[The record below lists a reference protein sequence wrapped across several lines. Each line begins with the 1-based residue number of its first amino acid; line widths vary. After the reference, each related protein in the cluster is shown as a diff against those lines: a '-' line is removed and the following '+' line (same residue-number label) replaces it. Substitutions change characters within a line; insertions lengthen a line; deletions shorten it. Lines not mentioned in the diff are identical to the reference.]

1 MTVVLAMGV
10 MGCTEVTNVLPTE
23 PEIPGPVDCNVN
35 PNHDDCQEVEEEPE
49 VEISGSWQGTLS
61 DQGGAIATAV
71 LTMSMT
77 QSGATFTGTWSTA
90 SGLVGS
96 LSGAI
101 DGGRLSGSLTITDG
115 GGSCSGRLDG
125 EATSRVL
132 DALVTGLLG
141 SCTGGYTV
149 LDIEA
154 AR

>member
-1 MTVVLAMGV
+1 MVGLVLAMGV
-10 MGCTEVTNVLPTE
+10 VGCTETNVNNVLPTE
-23 PEIPGPVDCNVN
+23 PELPVV
-35 PNHDDCQEVEEEPE
+35 EPE
-49 VEISGSWQGTLS
+49 DPVEVSGSWQGTLS
-61 DQGGAIATAV
+61 DQGGGIATAV
-71 LTMSMT
+71 LTMSLT

-101 DGGRLSGSLTITDG
+101 DGGRLSGSLTITDA

-125 EATSRVL
+125 QATSRSL

-141 SCTGGYTV
+141 SCAGGYTV
-149 LDIEA
+149 LDLEA